1 MPIKVEDAKRFR
13 GYEELEI
20 RITKFLESHREY
32 AYTSDEIREALGLK
46 IKPPSNELTLQNI
59 GLAVLDAFFAAYFE
73 VFVLDRMVKEGKIKV
88 SEVGGKK
95 YYYVE

>member
-1 MPIKVEDAKRFR
+1 MPIKVEDAKRFS
-13 GYEELEI
+13 GYDQLEVMI
-20 RITKFLESHREY
+20 IKFLESHREY

-59 GLAVLDAFFAAYFE
+59 GLIILDAVSAVAFE
-73 VFVLDRMVKEGKIKV
+73 YILSNMVREGKVKV
-88 SEVGGKK
+88 SMVGGKN